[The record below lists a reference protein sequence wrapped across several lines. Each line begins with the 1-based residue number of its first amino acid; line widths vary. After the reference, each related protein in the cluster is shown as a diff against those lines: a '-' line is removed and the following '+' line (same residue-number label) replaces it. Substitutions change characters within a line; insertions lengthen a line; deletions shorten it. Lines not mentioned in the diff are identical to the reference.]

1 MIHPY
6 VLNSL
11 FSRCHFDCCVLL
23 SVSSKCT
30 FICIHKYTSGAANMS
45 CVLFV
50 SNIVLCICIC
60 ICICISAMAFAF
72 ACACK
77 CSWYNWWVL
86 NPLWRLK
93 VPSEGLLFEEDGWA
107 GRQPQLLLP
116 GGSRKC
122 ISAFASVFVQCSKC
136 ISAICAFVW
145 GGWMRV
151 GATIFVASRSRKL
164 IWTIFKPRVAILK
177 YTFLRNI
184 EKHLCD
190 SLLFCNLQR

>member
-1 MIHPY
+1 MYLASTCAWSTPAMIHPY

-122 ISAFASVFVQCSKC
+122 ISAFCKC
-136 ISAICAFVW
+136 ICAVFN
-145 GGWMRV
+145 
-151 GATIFVASRSRKL
+151 L
-164 IWTIFKPRVAILK
+164 
-177 YTFLRNI
+177 Y
-184 EKHLCD
+184 
-190 SLLFCNLQR
+190 FCNMCFCLRWMDEGGSYNLRCK